1 MCIYSASE
9 RMRVNNFT
17 FNAGQMFLFEW
28 ECAFTQF
35 RCCDSISIYF
45 WKCSLCLWYALIYLY
60 ICWLNECDVVAPHMR
75 AFAGRKIWK
84 KVRTI
89 FGPSLWKWM
98 FNLILQSSLR
108 SMKRNSLHW
117 KWECTYYSKEME
129 RTNQDNKYAMC
140 MLCIELL
147 SLKS

>member
-84 KVRTI
+84 KKYVQ
-89 FGPSLWKWM
+89 FLGHHYESEC
-98 FNLILQSSLR
+98 LILFCNLLYVQWKETHYTENENVLIIQ
-108 SMKRNSLHW
+108 KRW
-117 KWECTYYSKEME
+117 KE
-129 RTNQDNKYAMC
+129 RTKIISMQCAC
-140 MLCIELL
+140 CA
-147 SLKS
+147 